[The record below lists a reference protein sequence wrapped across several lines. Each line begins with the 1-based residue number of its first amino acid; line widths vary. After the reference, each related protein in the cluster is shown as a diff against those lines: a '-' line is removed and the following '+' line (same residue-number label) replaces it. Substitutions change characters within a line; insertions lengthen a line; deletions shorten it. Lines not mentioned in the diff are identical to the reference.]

1 MPTGKQRKKRHHRQ
15 REEQGIRFRTETA
28 LDEQI
33 AQTPPWSNILQF
45 ADQVAVPRV
54 VDMLGELLTF
64 RHTEPDRLEIFAERN
79 GPANTTLTKMPDG
92 TLEYRVTDK
101 PPEQRR
107 DLNTIVETTLRR
119 FKNEVAN
126 AIHFQIQSHSTAR
139 QHNLFQ
145 EDIITRKGMAG
156 YILRLTTEA
165 ATAQI
170 LRKCQIGKRRYESSS
185 RTMGEQIRPIIRD
198 HFSNAETIELVEQYV
213 PKPPYRQR
221 NPPPVSCTII
231 QYNAMTLAADAL
243 HDFREIT
250 PLGAAYYWKVMLQR
264 ETIPPTHRSI
274 PELERTVRQHI
285 GLDQDEWDFFRGL
298 DVYSTYQHI
307 WHRDQN
313 WFQVGTRT
321 LISIDQPI
329 QCYWLRSYLFTAQEL
344 HQRVAEELTP
354 SWNNFLR
361 TTAWEH
367 DSKYSNCPP
376 YKTALHR
383 EIEAS
388 IEAKFE
394 KLTGMPAR
402 PNPKTGAETQ
412 AEK

>member
-1 MPTGKQRKKRHHRQ
+1 MPTGKHRKKRHHRQ

-45 ADQVAVPRV
+45 ADQVAVARV
-54 VDMLGELLTF
+54 VDMFGELLTF
-64 RHTEPDRLEIFAERN
+64 RHTEPDRLEIFAEHN

-107 DLNTIVETTLRR
+107 DLHTIVETTLRR

-170 LRKCQIGKRRYESSS
+170 LRRCQIGDRRYKSSP

-213 PKPPYRQR
+213 PEPPYRKG
-221 NPPPVSCTII
+221 NPRPVSCTII
-231 QYNAMTLAADAL
+231 QYNAMTL
-243 HDFREIT
+243 
-250 PLGAAYYWKVMLQR
+250 G
-264 ETIPPTHRSI
+264 S
-274 PELERTVRQHI
+274 
-285 GLDQDEWDFFRGL
+285 
-298 DVYSTYQHI
+298 VY
-307 WHRDQN
+307 
-313 WFQVGTRT
+313 
-321 LISIDQPI
+321 I
-329 QCYWLRSYLFTAQEL
+329 Q
-344 HQRVAEELTP
+344 
-354 SWNNFLR
+354 
-361 TTAWEH
+361 
-367 DSKYSNCPP
+367 K
-376 YKTALHR
+376 
-383 EIEAS
+383 
-388 IEAKFE
+388 
-394 KLTGMPAR
+394 
-402 PNPKTGAETQ
+402 
-412 AEK
+412 